1 MKRTQFKDAL
11 RNIGKQIVAYLSVI
25 VIALLGVTTFLGVN
39 YSYEALKKNSSGMYN
54 AVNFRDIEIISTGLF
69 TEEDL
74 EAILDTEG
82 VADAEAV
89 WQTTAKVEAGEKK
102 QDIQIITLTER
113 INRPELIEG
122 RLPETA
128 GECAV
133 ERSLATEMGW
143 RVGDEVQAQKAAGD
157 TYLAND
163 RFSIVGIANH
173 PDHTS
178 ISIPEPLY
186 LIATRDDF
194 DMAALDDCFM
204 KAEIVVDKPA
214 GVDRF
219 DAKYESTV
227 DAVSARLDALSGKR
241 TSIRD
246 VEIQGKI
253 QSQLDDAQTQLDEAM
268 EKLQKARV
276 DLDEGWS
283 TLGEGET
290 QIAEKETELSDA
302 RAQLA
307 KSWDQLQ
314 DAAKQLEDG
323 RRKLDD
329 AEAKLAAGRS
339 ALSKGRKQLDEGRK
353 ELIRTWDQLEEA
365 KAQVRSTIRSKLG
378 SAGKHVKWASR
389 RKADI
394 DDPDQKATDFWLTSS
409 LKFDLNASLKQNVKK
424 LIYSGEIPDEALIA
438 LYEHLTGGDQ

>member
-1 MKRTQFKDAL
+1 
-11 RNIGKQIVAYLSVI
+11 
-25 VIALLGVTTFLGVN
+25 
-39 YSYEALKKNSSGMYN
+39 
-54 AVNFRDIEIISTGLF
+54 
-69 TEEDL
+69 
-74 EAILDTEG
+74 
-82 VADAEAV
+82 
-89 WQTTAKVEAGEKK
+89 
-102 QDIQIITLTER
+102 
-113 INRPELIEG
+113 
-122 RLPETA
+122 
-128 GECAV
+128 
-133 ERSLATEMGW
+133 MGW

-314 DAAKQLEDG
+314 DAAKQLEEG

-329 AEAKLAAGRS
+329 AESKLAAGRS